1 MKSAAKCEIFVTLQC
16 VAGKFLFYITADKDK
31 HCSIQ
36 EFLIYLQIYRK
47 YLLKY
52 FGADASHIKPRSNC
66 CDNCDSG
73 SSRITLSDTYEGID
87 NDGNFDFTDNAYLLL
102 KAMEITSKVAVAI
115 SVLRGSEEKKAYEFR
130 NDKVIYGAG
139 KIWPKEYWSQLVE
152 QLKSHDYITL
162 KKLPLPYRPI
172 QIISPKGSAWLKR
185 EPRQRLILK
194 AKPEMYKFLKKKKTA
209 VMDVALNIPSASFKP
224 PAKMQNEPKKV
235 QPSPAVVPQPD
246 ENVDYQKELEMS
258 DKHLEEILLGIRA
271 VLAENSD
278 CMPYLVATNTAI
290 EQMVAKKPVSIK
302 ECKSY
307 ALDGFSLAKIDKFA
321 STFVDGIIKFMVSI
335 SKLRDI
341 QFYLFILSK
350 NIFFI
355 LF

>member
-1 MKSAAKCEIFVTLQC
+1 M
-16 VAGKFLFYITADKDK
+16 
-31 HCSIQ
+31 
-36 EFLIYLQIYRK
+36 
-47 YLLKY
+47 
-52 FGADASHIKPRSNC
+52 
-66 CDNCDSG
+66 
-73 SSRITLSDTYEGID
+73 
-87 NDGNFDFTDNAYLLL
+87 
-102 KAMEITSKVAVAI
+102 
-115 SVLRGSEEKKAYEFR
+115 
-130 NDKVIYGAG
+130 
-139 KIWPKEYWSQLVE
+139 
-152 QLKSHDYITL
+152 

-209 VMDVALNIPSASFKP
+209 VMDVALKIPSASFKP

-235 QPSPAVVPQPD
+235 QPSPAVVPKPD

-341 QFYLFILSK
+341 QNCFQFYLFILSK
-350 NIFFI
+350 NNFFI